1 MKTSGFDPFTV
12 FRAAAVCFYQKE
24 IGNPVLHDSKN
35 LGYCQN
41 FDELIEQINRLGSD
55 LIEAR
60 WNFIVIEE
68 VGEGVLV
75 GAVAGSERWLKLSR
89 NTRRWEKCAKPIEA
103 KGIIWWTI

>member
-41 FDELIEQINRLGSD
+41 FDELIEQINKIGSD

-60 WNFIVIEE
+60 YNFIVIEE
-68 VGEGVLV
+68 CGEGIWA
-75 GAVAGSERWLKLSR
+75 GAVAGSERWLKW
-89 NTRRWEKCAKPIEA
+89 NEKERLWKRCVKPMEA
-103 KGIIWWTI
+103 RSIIWWTI